1 MAHILD
7 ETIDKTVLQE
17 SFKKIIPLLN
27 KKVLNEYVNII
38 LIEIINIMPN
48 LDIKILN
55 QVKKI
60 IQQIL
65 SY

>member
-1 MAHILD
+1 
-7 ETIDKTVLQE
+7 
-17 SFKKIIPLLN
+17 
-27 KKVLNEYVNII
+27 
-38 LIEIINIMPN
+38 MPN

-65 SY
+65 LVTKSLVKIVNTTPNYSTQGI